1 MVVVAPA
8 DVDVA
13 VIGAGPAG
21 LACGLAMAH
30 LGSSTAIIG
39 PASDPRDGRSAALFQ
54 ASISFLERL
63 GAWDGVASA
72 SAPLEGIRLID
83 ATGALFR
90 APEVTFRASEIGQA
104 AFGYNVPNSALTA
117 VLEGLTTNRLKR
129 VHSAGVISIIPNS
142 ENVVLTTAEGTALTC
157 RLAVAADGR
166 QSAGRTAAGI
176 PISRWSYEQG
186 AVVSTFSHS
195 RPHYGVS
202 TEFHRRC
209 GPLTV
214 VPGPRNQSNLVW
226 VDTPSEASRLAA
238 LDDAAFTREL
248 SVHLH
253 GLLGTIKMET
263 PRRMFPL
270 SGQTANPLARKRIA
284 LIGEAGHV
292 MPPIGAQ
299 GLNLS
304 FRDAATLAEIAAAAR
319 DRGEDIGGDEALRS
333 YSDARRFDVASRVWT
348 IDLLNRS
355 LLSEFMPVHSARGFG
370 LFALKSL
377 APLRK
382 YLMREGIAP
391 VRALPRLM
399 QPEP

>member
-1 MVVVAPA
+1 MAVVSPT

-21 LACGLAMAH
+21 LASGLAMAH
-30 LGSSTAIIG
+30 LGFSTAIIG

-54 ASISFLERL
+54 ASISFLKNL
-63 GAWDGVASA
+63 GAWDGAALA
-72 SAPLEGIRLID
+72 SAPLEAIRLID

-90 APEVTFRASEIGQA
+90 APEVTFRASEIGQT
-104 AFGYNVPNSALTA
+104 AFGYNVPNAALTSALEALTA
-117 VLEGLTTNRLKR
+117 NRLR
-129 VHSAGVISIIPNS
+129 RIHSAAASIVPNS
-142 ENVVLTTAEGTALTC
+142 GNVVLTTAEGAILTC

-166 QSAGRTAAGI
+166 HSAGREASGI
-176 PISRWSYEQG
+176 PIKRWSYEQA

-202 TEFHRRC
+202 TEFHRRS

-214 VPGPRNQSNLVW
+214 VPGPNNQSNLVW
-226 VDTPSEASRLAA
+226 VDSPSEANRLAA
-238 LDDAAFTREL
+238 LDDAAFTRAL
-248 SVHLH
+248 SEHLQ

-319 DRGEDIGGDEALRS
+319 DRGEDIGGDEALRL